1 MCVNCMT
8 SAESLALGLP
18 MAGAVGRE
26 MWRRVTG
33 RRDRLAEWDADA
45 AFLAGMGHD
54 PEQLLGA
61 RPADRV
67 DA

>member
-1 MCVNCMT
+1 MT

-18 MAGAVGRE
+18 MAAGVGRE
-26 MWRRVTG
+26 VWRRVTG
-33 RRDRLAEWDADA
+33 RHDPTATWDLDA

-54 PEQLLGA
+54 PERLLGP
-61 RPADRV
+61 RPSDRF